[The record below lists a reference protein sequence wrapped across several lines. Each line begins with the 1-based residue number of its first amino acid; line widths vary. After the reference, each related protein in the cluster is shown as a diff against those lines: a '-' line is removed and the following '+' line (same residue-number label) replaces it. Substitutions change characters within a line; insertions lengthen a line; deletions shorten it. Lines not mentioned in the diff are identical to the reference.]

1 MQKSRPLEPQICSSN
16 GARLVSVQ
24 RATYWAART
33 YFMMLEVRTEVRRPL
48 RFFRM
53 RVENK
58 PYLQLK
64 RQELIKRVSLYF

>member
-1 MQKSRPLEPQICSSN
+1 
-16 GARLVSVQ
+16 
-24 RATYWAART
+24 
-33 YFMMLEVRTEVRRPL
+33 MMLEVRTEVRRPL

>member
-1 MQKSRPLEPQICSSN
+1 
-16 GARLVSVQ
+16 
-24 RATYWAART
+24 
-33 YFMMLEVRTEVRRPL
+33 MMLEVRTEVRRPL

-64 RQELIKRVSLYF
+64 RQELIKRVSLLLISVGRIDVYIQSS